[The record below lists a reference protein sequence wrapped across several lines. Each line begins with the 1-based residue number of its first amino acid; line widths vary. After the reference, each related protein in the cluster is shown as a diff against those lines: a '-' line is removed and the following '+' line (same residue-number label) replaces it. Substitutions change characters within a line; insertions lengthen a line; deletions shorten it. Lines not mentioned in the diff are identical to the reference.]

1 MHSTCL
7 FSICIL
13 LSVLGASSAPKGK
26 GSLKRR
32 LERAVNP
39 EGGAPSEVSTGD
51 AEIPIPDVARR
62 TSVNRR
68 LAKAEGDVQGA
79 AEKPFEEEILNRWDR
94 GRMSSL
100 DVQKIALGAPSQ
112 GMPRSEALASAGSS
126 GAHPQNAQRSLV
138 NHSKTPAGTP
148 DMR

>member
-7 FSICIL
+7 FSMFIL

-68 LAKAEGDVQGA
+68 PANADGGCAGA
-79 AEKPFEEEILNRWDR
+79 RREAFR
-94 GRMSSL
+94 GRDIEPM
-100 DVQKIALGAPSQ
+100 G
-112 GMPRSEALASAGSS
+112 
-126 GAHPQNAQRSLV
+126 
-138 NHSKTPAGTP
+138 
-148 DMR
+148 

>member
-1 MHSTCL
+1 MFVHYVS
-7 FSICIL
+7 L

-51 AEIPIPDVARR
+51 VEIPILDVARR

-68 LAKAEGDVQGA
+68 LAKTKGGVQGP
-79 AEKPFEEEILNRWDR
+79 AEKPFEEEILNRWAR

-100 DVQKIALGAPSQ
+100 DVQKIAFGATSQ
-112 GMPRSEALASAGSS
+112 GMPGSEGLASAGSS
-126 GAHPQNAQRSLV
+126 GANP
-138 NHSKTPAGTP
+138 
-148 DMR
+148 